1 MILLSTGYIADIIF
15 IVLGLLIVLFFLA
28 YKALI
33 FKILAR
39 INKLI
44 FPSLYNK
51 DITRLKRY
59 EKLIL
64 AYRYWITRNSL

>member
-1 MILLSTGYIADIIF
+1 MILLSTDYIADIIF

-28 YKALI
+28 YKTLI
-33 FKILAR
+33 FKTLAR

-51 DITRLKRY
+51 DITKLKPH
-59 EKLIL
+59 EKLIV

>member
-28 YKALI
+28 YKTLI
-33 FKILAR
+33 FKTLAR

-51 DITRLKRY
+51 DITKLKRH
-59 EKLIL
+59 EKLIV